1 MTAWRNGNCDS
12 CTAEPCAAEM
22 TETAN
27 RWETPGRKAREL
39 KRKRQASPAARLFV
53 SIQKG
58 ENENMANKTRLKHM
72 GRRGLSFFLALVMC
86 ISLVQIT
93 AFAEGGIPEYNSTK
107 QIVTNPA
114 NPTYYDKDGQVV
126 PMVDGKEPENYAVSV
141 HKTIQG
147 VANGENQFDI
157 TLSVTTTESLKTLS
171 ISPDAAVVLV
181 MDVSNSMK
189 DKEDGSETDQ
199 EAERRI
205 YKAKE
210 AAKLFLESY
219 AKVAENYKTTAKRM
233 VSIVEFGSNAK
244 TVLDWTNANN
254 NGELNTEVTTGMSLV
269 NIGFPYV
276 KKDNHH
282 HYETTDSGGTN
293 IQGGLQL
300 AKNLVSQLQGDDD
313 YSSIETANYHVILL
327 TDGAPTFHISSGD
340 TSSTSFIEG
349 VRGGGKYTKKSDYN
363 GAVTAASGAKGVAK
377 LHTIAYAAAEN
388 SMPVYPNE
396 DEYTWNESDKAW
408 YHSKSPEFTTTVGE
422 FLGLDPSAAGLAT
435 TNCAHASGNTNGLN
449 AIYQE
454 INRRINTLAQ
464 AWTVT
469 DPMGDKILL
478 DTAALEQT
486 SAYADHYVE
495 HAVVDGKETITWH
508 LKSLTPNKTERK
520 TVDGKTVTYS
530 TYQLTY
536 HVTLDVQA
544 MGSTQEGTKPTNGTT
559 ILKYVMSDESG
570 KIPADAVVRDAAFE
584 VPAVQG
590 NWANFSFTK
599 VSNDK
604 EKSTIA
610 TYNTNNAFSLTY
622 TDENGVEKVYYG
634 AAKNGIVSF
643 SNIPSGYTYTLK
655 EETQP
660 SGYLKSQ
667 ETKTV
672 VVSGGVAY
680 IDNKPVNSA
689 SDYKFV
695 NELDPQNVNLTIR
708 KTWYGGTGS
717 EVKVTVEGV
726 NELNDEEVLN
736 TVEVTLTEK
745 DAVSSGSNIWED
757 TVEVPT
763 KVLDNGVIK
772 TVVYHAVDE
781 ETVSGYELMSKVI
794 KQLSGG
800 SYEASLVN
808 VTTGITVTKNWVD
821 GSDTHDGVT
830 IRVYN
835 GAELVAETTVRGSKQ
850 LNLPVYDASGNPI
863 TYTVCEVVGG
873 REYSSDQ
880 TGNVEING
888 KKYDVSVSGT
898 TVTNTI
904 HQETIANGITVNKT
918 WNVGS
923 TTPTAEFELYANG
936 DPTGITTTITAPA
949 TSATLG
955 KDLPR
960 YALGDTVGNVTLPN
974 DGSDVTYTVKEN
986 KSGAEDIKEGS
997 DQTADSNDSVSF
1009 TNTLQKVLEV
1019 EVTKVWDDENN
1030 ANGTRPHEVTLV
1042 LSGGNVSKRIVFTDT
1057 AGAENSY
1064 YTFDEVKSEYVWLN
1078 EVSDTV
1084 TVPKYDS
1091 TGSEIQYSLTEE
1103 TVPDLYTAAPSGD
1116 VTNGFTVT
1124 NKLGGGEKTIQV
1136 EKIWVDAESDSTRKV
1151 STTITLKADGA
1162 PATDVNGEACE
1173 WTTRAQGSKT
1183 FTVPVYANGKKIN
1196 YTAEETA
1203 VQGYNGGAAA
1213 QAQETATG
1221 FKLVNTIDNE
1231 EISVRGQKIWSGG
1244 DKDYRP
1250 DVTFTLYKNGQPTGQ
1265 TKTLADLDA
1274 DGYFSFNNLALYDI
1288 SGTSCTKNVYTIQES
1303 MSGNMAAY
1311 YKAALG
1317 LVNGVFVF
1325 ENTFDPKGS
1334 DGSGTSVSG
1343 SKVWVD
1349 GNAAHTGTTITVGLY
1364 NGTKKIKTQTVSQK
1378 NGKWEFVFDKLEK
1391 VDEQGNKIEY
1401 SVYEMDGDTALG
1413 LGQNGNKINIDGKDY
1428 EVSYRGTTIIN
1439 TLQQDRTNITVTKI
1453 WNGPAAGSVAFTVT
1467 RQDTGASFTLT
1478 MADNDP
1484 DTQIEGNVWTKTVTV
1499 DKYNSDRAEIVYNV
1513 EEANTY
1519 AGENGEKLVNLG
1531 NYVYEVDRVENSNIF
1546 RNTVQQVNDIKV
1558 KITKDWK
1565 NTNLAV
1571 SQQPES
1577 IQVYLMRD
1585 GVAYGTYEVKAEEN
1599 WTLTIEGLPRFRED
1613 THAESVYSVQEVGVD
1628 PVSGMVL
1635 YGHDY
1640 YKAEVSSAQTPVGA
1654 DFELTLTNECQG
1666 HYAYVLNLHYSY
1678 TDKHGDTSTYSEP
1691 GEIQYGVKDES
1702 ISYNPGSYTTVEEY
1716 PGVVFDF
1723 KSGTVTNNNVQLE
1736 AFTTSES
1743 RSLTLENR
1751 NLYIVDL
1758 YYSYAEE
1765 YEPPKPIDPDTGDDD
1780 VDIFVS
1786 KVWKDDDSD
1795 LRPDSISVQLYR
1807 NGKAYGDEVT
1817 LSENNNWRYTWSGLK
1832 DSYTWTVEEV
1842 DVPDGYVSESS
1853 RVGNRWIITNTLEG
1867 TEIKEPETPAT
1878 ALPDTDVPT
1887 SDDTG
1892 VDLPEP
1898 EVPKADAPKTGD
1910 EAGLWAMAA
1919 AVSGMGLVWLAISGK
1934 KRKEEDA

>member
-1 MTAWRNGNCDS
+1 
-12 CTAEPCAAEM
+12 M

-27 RWETPGRKAREL
+27 RRETPGRKAREL
-39 KRKRQASPAARLFV
+39 KRKRQASPAARLFA

-72 GRRGLSFFLALVMC
+72 GKRGLSFFLALVMC

-93 AFAEGGIPEYNSTK
+93 AFAEGETPVEEQAQKQIQGGTNPVYYEYDESIGDFKEEPVNNDTNTSAGGKVEVSKKISATGVENEFKIELEVSTK
-107 QIVTNPA
+107 QKV
-114 NPTYYDKDGQVV
+114 
-126 PMVDGKEPENYAVSV
+126 E
-141 HKTIQG
+141 H
-147 VANGENQFDI
+147 
-157 TLSVTTTESLKTLS
+157 TEA
-171 ISPDAAVVLV
+171 SPDSAVVLV
-181 MDVSNSMK
+181 IDVSRSM
-189 DKEDGSETDQ
+189 DNGRLT
-199 EAERRI
+199 
-205 YKAKE
+205 KAKR
-210 AAKLFLESY
+210 AAMKF
-219 AKVAENYKTTAKRM
+219 AENYAKDANGAKRM
-233 VSIVEFGSNAK
+233 ITLVAFSKDAETKYSWVDATTLDFSKDMFGADYQKDWHGNYKNPLLQAINQLSAK
-244 TVLDWTNANN
+244 
-254 NGELNTEVTTGMSLV
+254 
-269 NIGFPYV
+269 
-276 KKDNHH
+276 
-282 HYETTDSGGTN
+282 GGTN
-293 IQGGLQL
+293 TEGGFQL
-300 AKNLVSQLQGDDD
+300 AYNLLNEPKTNPESKISGIKNTYVV
-313 YSSIETANYHVILL
+313 AL
-327 TDGAPTFHISSGD
+327 TDGKPSNYIVNNSDSLEKIIGAELKHD
-340 TSSTSFIEG
+340 EEDN
-349 VRGGGKYTKKSDYN
+349 KKVN
-363 GAVTAASGAKGVAK
+363 VPAANVAK
-377 LHTIAYAAAEN
+377 KITGVTGNGPNDNPAKLYTICYGASNDYIYDKNNDNGKRVTVSAWLTSIATQNFDNEDSDDVTIAF
-388 SMPVYPNE
+388 
-396 DEYTWNESDKAW
+396 DKIIKTIKSLTEAW
-408 YHSKSPEFTTTVGE
+408 V
-422 FLGLDPSAAGLAT
+422 
-435 TNCAHASGNTNGLN
+435 
-449 AIYQE
+449 
-454 INRRINTLAQ
+454 
-464 AWTVT
+464 VT
-469 DPMGDKILL
+469 DPMGSDLILFDQEKSDVAVDNPAAVKNY
-478 DTAALEQT
+478 DTATKTL
-486 SAYADHYVE
+486 YWNLKN
-495 HAVVDGKETITWH
+495 AVVDEVTGSGDNTTYTYKMEYYVTLNTKDANFKDKVNNEAVWNKTNGRTTLEYCFKKTENGAETIVDEAGNPVDMTTYKNPIIDFNVPAVKGYRANFGFTKINKDEETIT
-508 LKSLTPNKTERK
+508 
-520 TVDGKTVTYS
+520 D
-530 TYQLTY
+530 
-536 HVTLDVQA
+536 
-544 MGSTQEGTKPTNGTT
+544 
-559 ILKYVMSDESG
+559 
-570 KIPADAVVRDAAFE
+570 
-584 VPAVQG
+584 
-590 NWANFSFTK
+590 
-599 VSNDK
+599 
-604 EKSTIA
+604 
-610 TYNTNNAFSLTY
+610 YNQNQAFSLTNSDAG
-622 TDENGVEKVYYG
+622 TYYG
-634 AAKNGIVSF
+634 VASNGIVSF
-643 SNIPSGYTYTLK
+643 TNIPSGYTYTLK
-655 EETQP
+655 EEKAP
-660 SGYLKSQ
+660 EGYELSNKT
-667 ETKTV
+667 ETVTV
-672 VVSGGVAY
+672 RYGVVKIGNEEIEA
-680 IDNKPVNSA
+680 NT
-689 SDYKFV
+689 DYKFV
-695 NELDPQNVNLTIR
+695 NELDPQNVDLTIR

-726 NELNDEEVLN
+726 NALNGEEVLN
-736 TVEVTLTEK
+736 TVEVTL
-745 DAVSSGSNIWED
+745 DAGNAVSSGSNIWEK
-757 TVEVPT
+757 TVKVPT

-781 ETVSGYELMSKVI
+781 EPVSGYKLMSKEI
-794 KQLSGG
+794 KKLSGG

-808 VTTGITVTKNWVD
+808 VTTGIKVTKKWVD

-830 IRVYN
+830 IRVYK
-835 GAELVAETTVRGSKQ
+835 GTEMVAETTVSGSEQ
-850 LNLPVYDASGNPI
+850 LALPVYDKNGNQI
-863 TYTVCEVVGG
+863 EYTACEVIGNQ
-873 REYSSDQ
+873 EYPSDQ
-880 TGNVEING
+880 TGIVEING

-904 HQETIANGITVNKT
+904 HQEWIVNGITVNKT

-923 TTPTAEFELYANG
+923 TTPTAKFELYANG
-936 DPTGITTTITAPA
+936 KATGFIETITAPA
-949 TSATLG
+949 TSVTLG
-955 KDLPR
+955 KNLPR
-960 YALGDTVGNVTLPN
+960 YALGNTVGSVTLPN
-974 DGSDVTYTVKEN
+974 DGSDVTYTVKELE
-986 KSGAEDIKEGS
+986 SGSKDIAPGS
-997 DQTADSNDSVSF
+997 DQTVGENGSVSF
-1009 TNTLQKVLEV
+1009 TNTLQKALEV
-1019 EVTKVWDDENN
+1019 KVTKVWDDENN
-1030 ANGTRPHEVTLV
+1030 ANGTRPHKVTLV
-1042 LSGGNVSKRIVFTDT
+1042 LSGGNVSKPIVFTDT
-1057 AGAENSY
+1057 ADAKNSY

-1078 EVSDTV
+1078 EISDTV

-1091 TGSEIQYSLTEE
+1091 TGSEIHYSITEE

-1151 STTITLKADGA
+1151 STIITLKADGV
-1162 PATDVNGEACE
+1162 PATDVDGKACE
-1173 WTTRAQGSKT
+1173 WTTNAQGSKT

-1203 VQGYNGGAAA
+1203 VKGYNGGAAA

-1221 FKLVNTIDNE
+1221 FKFVNTIDNE

-1244 DKDYRP
+1244 DENYRP

-1303 MSGNMAAY
+1303 MSGDMAAY
-1311 YKAALG
+1311 YKAKDLAPKPE
-1317 LVNGVFVF
+1317 NGVFVF

-1364 NGTKKIKTQTVSQK
+1364 NGTQKIKTQTVSQK

-1391 VDEQGNKIEY
+1391 VDAQGKEIEY

-1478 MADNDP
+1478 MAANDP

-1499 DKYNSDRAEIVYNV
+1499 DKYNSDRTEIVYNV

-1640 YKAEVSSAQTPVGA
+1640 YKAEGSGAQTPVGA

-1678 TDKHGDTSTYSEP
+1678 TDKHGNTSTYSEP

-1765 YEPPKPIDPDTGDDD
+1765 YEPPKAIDPDSGDDD

-1786 KVWKDDDSD
+1786 KVWKDDGSD

-1853 RVGNRWIITNTLEG
+1853 RVGNRWVITNTLEG

-1878 ALPDTDVPT
+1878 DLPDTDVPA

-1910 EAGLWAMAA
+1910 AAGLWAMAA
-1919 AVSGMGLVWLAISGK
+1919 AVSGMGLVWLTISGK

>member
-1 MTAWRNGNCDS
+1 
-12 CTAEPCAAEM
+12 M

-27 RWETPGRKAREL
+27 RRETPGRKAREL

-72 GRRGLSFFLALVMC
+72 GKRGLSFFLALVMC

-93 AFAEGGIPEYNSTK
+93 AFAEGETPVEEQAQKQIQGGTNPVYYEYDESIGDFEKDPVRSDTNTSAGGKVEVSKKISATGVENEFKIELEVSTK
-107 QIVTNPA
+107 QKV
-114 NPTYYDKDGQVV
+114 
-126 PMVDGKEPENYAVSV
+126 E
-141 HKTIQG
+141 H
-147 VANGENQFDI
+147 
-157 TLSVTTTESLKTLS
+157 TEA
-171 ISPDAAVVLV
+171 SPDSAVVLV
-181 MDVSNSMK
+181 IDVSASM
-189 DKEDGSETDQ
+189 GNGRLT
-199 EAERRI
+199 
-205 YKAKE
+205 KAKR
-210 AAKLFLESY
+210 AAMEF
-219 AKVAENYKTTAKRM
+219 AENYAKDANGAKRM
-233 VSIVEFGSNAK
+233 ITLVAFSTDAEKKYSWIDAATLDFSKDRFGVDYQKDWSRNYKNPLLQAINQLSAK
-244 TVLDWTNANN
+244 
-254 NGELNTEVTTGMSLV
+254 
-269 NIGFPYV
+269 
-276 KKDNHH
+276 
-282 HYETTDSGGTN
+282 GGTN
-293 IQGGLQL
+293 TEGGFQL
-300 AKNLVSQLQGDDD
+300 AYNLLNEPKTNPESKISGIKNTYVV
-313 YSSIETANYHVILL
+313 AL
-327 TDGAPTFHISSGD
+327 TDGKPSNYI
-340 TSSTSFIEG
+340 
-349 VRGGGKYTKKSDYN
+349 VNNSDSLEKII
-363 GAVTAASGAKGVAK
+363 GANLTQNERDNQKVNVPAANVAK
-377 LHTIAYAAAEN
+377 KITGVTGNGPNDNPAKLYTICYGASNDYIYDKNNDNGKRVTVSAWLTSIATQNFDNEDSDDVTIAF
-388 SMPVYPNE
+388 
-396 DEYTWNESDKAW
+396 DKIIKTIKSLTEAW
-408 YHSKSPEFTTTVGE
+408 V
-422 FLGLDPSAAGLAT
+422 
-435 TNCAHASGNTNGLN
+435 
-449 AIYQE
+449 
-454 INRRINTLAQ
+454 
-464 AWTVT
+464 VT
-469 DPMGDKILL
+469 DPMGSDLILFDQEKSGVAVDNPAAVKNY
-478 DTAALEQT
+478 DTATKTL
-486 SAYADHYVE
+486 YWNLKN
-495 HAVVDGKETITWH
+495 AVVDEVTGSGDNTTYTYKMEYYVTLNTKDANFKDKVNNEAVWYKTNGRTTLEYCFKKTENGVETIVDEAGNPVDMTTYKNPIIDFNVPAVKGYRANFGFTKINKDEETIT
-508 LKSLTPNKTERK
+508 
-520 TVDGKTVTYS
+520 D
-530 TYQLTY
+530 
-536 HVTLDVQA
+536 
-544 MGSTQEGTKPTNGTT
+544 
-559 ILKYVMSDESG
+559 
-570 KIPADAVVRDAAFE
+570 
-584 VPAVQG
+584 
-590 NWANFSFTK
+590 
-599 VSNDK
+599 
-604 EKSTIA
+604 
-610 TYNTNNAFSLTY
+610 YNQNQAFSLTNSDAG
-622 TDENGVEKVYYG
+622 TYYG
-634 AAKNGIVSF
+634 VASNGIVSF
-643 SNIPSGYTYTLK
+643 TNIPSGYTYTLK
-655 EETQP
+655 EEKAP
-660 SGYLKSQ
+660 EGYELSNKT
-667 ETKTV
+667 ETVTV
-672 VVSGGVAY
+672 RYGVVKIGNEEIEA
-680 IDNKPVNSA
+680 NT
-689 SDYKFV
+689 DYKFV
-695 NELDPQNVNLTIR
+695 NELDPQNVDLTIR

-726 NELNDEEVLN
+726 NALDGEEVLN
-736 TVEVTLTEK
+736 TVEVTLDAG
-745 DAVSSGSNIWED
+745 DAVTSGSNTWED

-781 ETVSGYELMSKVI
+781 ETVSGYKLMSKEI

-800 SYEASLVN
+800 SYGASLVN

-835 GAELVAETTVRGSKQ
+835 GAKLVAEETVSGSKQ

-955 KDLPR
+955 ENLPR
-960 YALGDTVGNVTLPN
+960 YALGDKVGDVTLPN
-974 DGSDVTYTVKEN
+974 DGSDVTYTVKE
-986 KSGAEDIKEGS
+986 KDSGAADIKEGS

-1064 YTFDEVKSEYVWLN
+1064 YTFDEVKSEYVWLD

-1091 TGSEIQYSLTEE
+1091 TGSEIQYSITEE

-1136 EKIWVDAESDSTRKV
+1136 EKIWVDAESDSTRNV
-1151 STTITLKADGA
+1151 STTITLKADGV
-1162 PATDVNGEACE
+1162 PATDVDGKACV
-1173 WTTRAQGSKT
+1173 WTTRAQGSET

-1221 FKLVNTIDNE
+1221 FKFVNTIDNE
-1231 EISVRGQKIWSGG
+1231 EISVRGRKIWSGG
-1244 DKDYRP
+1244 DENYRP
-1250 DVTFTLYKNGQPTGQ
+1250 DVTFTLYKNGQSTGQ

-1274 DGYFSFNNLALYDI
+1274 DGYFSFNNLALYNI

-1311 YKAALG
+1311 YKAKDLAPKPE
-1317 LVNGVFVF
+1317 NGVFVF

-1910 EAGLWAMAA
+1910 AAGLWAMAA
-1919 AVSGMGLVWLAISGK
+1919 AVSGMGLVWLTISGK

>member
-1 MTAWRNGNCDS
+1 
-12 CTAEPCAAEM
+12 
-22 TETAN
+22 
-27 RWETPGRKAREL
+27 
-39 KRKRQASPAARLFV
+39 
-53 SIQKG
+53 
-58 ENENMANKTRLKHM
+58 MANKTRLKHM

-93 AFAEGGIPEYNSTK
+93 AFAEGETSVEEQAQK
-107 QIVTNPA
+107 QILQILDGKEYLVYYA
-114 NPTYYDKDGQVV
+114 YDKDSGW
-126 PMVDGKEPENYAVSV
+126 GNAESIPENSDNYVVTNNATDGAPDVKVSKKV
-141 HKTIQG
+141 TATG
-147 VANGENQFDI
+147 TENLFNV
-157 TLSVTTTESLKTLS
+157 TLNVETTQKIKVTEN
-171 ISPDAAVVLV
+171 SPDASVVLALDFSRS
-181 MDVSNSMK
+181 MTSNKIGNRTRLAVAQEKAIAFLQNYVK
-189 DKEDGSETDQ
+189 DANG
-199 EAERRI
+199 
-205 YKAKE
+205 
-210 AAKLFLESY
+210 
-219 AKVAENYKTTAKRM
+219 AKRM
-233 VSIVEFGSNAK
+233 VALVTFDAGAQI
-244 TVLDWTNANN
+244 LDLGG
-254 NGELNTEVTTGMSLV
+254 NGTYWIEATSGDNDKDGLNDALV
-269 NIGFPYV
+269 NAINRQNTPL
-276 KKDNHH
+276 
-282 HYETTDSGGTN
+282 GTN
-293 IQGGLQL
+293 LQGALQL
-300 AKNLVSQLQGDDD
+300 MRNLYDQNNAYASPVSN
-313 YSSIETANYHVILL
+313 IANQFAVLL
-327 TDGAPTFHISSGD
+327 TDGEPYGSIGQNEIANKNTA
-340 TSSTSFIEG
+340 TSFVG
-349 VRGGGKYTKKSDYN
+349 V
-363 GAVTAASGAKGVAK
+363 GAKRPGTNPISEAQALDALVDS
-377 LHTIAYAAAEN
+377 YAICFA
-388 SMPVYPNE
+388 
-396 DEYTWNESDKAW
+396 SDIQSWMK
-408 YHSKSPEFTTTVGE
+408 T
-422 FLGLDPSAAGLAT
+422 SATAT
-435 TNCAHASGNTNGLN
+435 TSTPKTFDMVVSASDSEQLN
-449 AIYQE
+449 QKFELI
-454 INRRINTLAQ
+454 IDRIKLAVD
-464 AWTVT
+464 AWKVT
-469 DPMGDKILL
+469 DPIPADNHMKFMGIIYEDRKTHDDDAFDKCPEVNTSGELVWNLRADLFSDYTKLINTDTGEEITTIHNADDYEKFRGPITIRYELTYQVHLNTADSGFVSGQFERTNGITKL
-478 DTAALEQT
+478 DYYLQDDSGNYITDAGTAVGDGESALRT
-486 SAYADHYVE
+486 LYFKVP
-495 HAVVDGKETITWH
+495 AVKGYRANFGFTKINKDQETIT
-508 LKSLTPNKTERK
+508 
-520 TVDGKTVTYS
+520 D
-530 TYQLTY
+530 
-536 HVTLDVQA
+536 
-544 MGSTQEGTKPTNGTT
+544 
-559 ILKYVMSDESG
+559 
-570 KIPADAVVRDAAFE
+570 
-584 VPAVQG
+584 
-590 NWANFSFTK
+590 
-599 VSNDK
+599 
-604 EKSTIA
+604 
-610 TYNTNNAFSLTY
+610 YNQNQAFSLTNSDAG
-622 TDENGVEKVYYG
+622 TYYG
-634 AAKNGIVSF
+634 VASNGIVSF
-643 SNIPSGYTYTLK
+643 TNIPSGYTYTLK
-655 EETQP
+655 EEKAP
-660 SGYLKSQ
+660 EGYELSNKT
-667 ETKTV
+667 ETVTV
-672 VVSGGVAY
+672 RYGVVKIGDKEIEA
-680 IDNKPVNSA
+680 NT
-689 SDYKFV
+689 DYKFV
-695 NELDPQNVNLTIR
+695 NELDPQNVDLTIR

-726 NELNDEEVLN
+726 NALNSEDVLN
-736 TVEVTLTEK
+736 RVEVTL
-745 DAVSSGSNIWED
+745 DAGNEVSSGSNIWKD
-757 TVEVPT
+757 TVKVPT

-781 ETVSGYELMSKVI
+781 KTVSGYKLMSKEI

-800 SYEASLVN
+800 SYAASLVN

-821 GSDTHDGVT
+821 GSVTHDGVT

-835 GAELVAETTVRGSKQ
+835 GAEKVAEETVSDSKQ
-850 LNLPVYDASGNPI
+850 LALPVYDANGDPI
-863 TYTVCEVVGG
+863 KYTVCEVIDGQ
-873 REYSSDQ
+873 EYSSDQ
-880 TGNVEING
+880 TGNVGING

-904 HQETIANGITVNKT
+904 HQEWIVNGITVNKT

-923 TTPTAEFELYANG
+923 TTPTAKFELYANG
-936 DPTGITTTITAPA
+936 KATGIIKTITAPA

-955 KDLPR
+955 ENLPR
-960 YALGDTVGNVTLPN
+960 YALGNTVGSVTLPN
-974 DGSDVTYTVKEN
+974 DGSDVTYTVKELE
-986 KSGAEDIKEGS
+986 SGSEDIEPGS
-997 DQTADSNDSVSF
+997 DQTVGSNDSVSF
-1009 TNTLQKVLEV
+1009 TNTLQKDLEV

-1030 ANGTRPHEVTLV
+1030 ANGTRPDEVTLV

-1057 AGAENSY
+1057 ADAKNSY

-1078 EVSDTV
+1078 KVSDTV

-1091 TGSEIQYSLTEE
+1091 TGSEIQYSITEE

-1136 EKIWVDAESDSTRKV
+1136 EKIWVDAESDSTRNV
-1151 STTITLKADGA
+1151 STTITLKADGV
-1162 PATDVNGEACE
+1162 PATDVDGKACE
-1173 WTTRAQGSKT
+1173 WTTNAQGSET

-1221 FKLVNTIDNE
+1221 FKFVNTIDNE
-1231 EISVRGQKIWSGG
+1231 EISARGRKIWSGG
-1244 DKDYRP
+1244 DENYRP
-1250 DVTFTLYKNGQPTGQ
+1250 DVTFTLFKNGNSTGQ

-1274 DGYFSFNNLALYDI
+1274 DGYFSFNNLALYNI

-1303 MSGNMAAY
+1303 MSGDMAAY
-1311 YKAALG
+1311 YKAKDLAPKP
-1317 LVNGVFVF
+1317 VNGVFVF

-1364 NGTKKIKTQTVSQK
+1364 TGTQKIKTQTVSQK

-1391 VDEQGNKIEY
+1391 VDAQGKEIEY

-1467 RQDTGASFTLT
+1467 RQDTGDSFTLT
-1478 MADNDP
+1478 MAANDP
-1484 DTQIEGNVWTKTVTV
+1484 DTRIEGNVWTKTVTV

-1678 TDKHGDTSTYSEP
+1678 TDKHGVTSTYSEP

-1702 ISYNPGSYTTVEEY
+1702 ISYNPGNYTTVEEY

-1736 AFTTSES
+1736 AFATSES

-1786 KVWKDDDSD
+1786 KVWKDDGSD

-1832 DSYTWTVEEV
+1832 DGYTWSVEEV
-1842 DVPDGYVSESS
+1842 DVPDGYVSEAS

-1867 TEIKEPETPAT
+1867 TDIKDPETPT
-1878 ALPDTDVPT
+1878 TDLPDTDVPA
-1887 SDDTG
+1887 SGDTG

-1898 EVPKADAPKTGD
+1898 EVPRADAPKTGD
-1910 EAGLWAMAA
+1910 AAGLWAMAA

>member
-1 MTAWRNGNCDS
+1 
-12 CTAEPCAAEM
+12 
-22 TETAN
+22 
-27 RWETPGRKAREL
+27 
-39 KRKRQASPAARLFV
+39 
-53 SIQKG
+53 
-58 ENENMANKTRLKHM
+58 MANKTRLKHM

-93 AFAEGGIPEYNSTK
+93 AFAESEEEIQAQKQILGGTDPTYYEYDESKGDFKEEPVNNDTNTSAGGKVEVSKKISATGVENEFKIELEVSTK
-107 QIVTNPA
+107 QKV
-114 NPTYYDKDGQVV
+114 
-126 PMVDGKEPENYAVSV
+126 E
-141 HKTIQG
+141 H
-147 VANGENQFDI
+147 
-157 TLSVTTTESLKTLS
+157 TEA
-171 ISPDAAVVLV
+171 SPDSAVVLV
-181 MDVSNSMK
+181 IDVSGSM
-189 DKEDGSETDQ
+189 GNGRLT
-199 EAERRI
+199 
-205 YKAKE
+205 KAKE
-210 AAKLFLESY
+210 AAMKF
-219 AKVAENYKTTAKRM
+219 AENYAKDANGAKRM
-233 VSIVEFGSNAK
+233 ITLVAFSKDAETKYSWVDA
-244 TVLDWTNANN
+244 TTLDFSKDASGNYEGEWYW
-254 NGELNTEVTTGMSLV
+254 NG
-269 NIGFPYV
+269 
-276 KKDNHH
+276 HW
-282 HYETTDSGGTN
+282 HYRYKNPLLQAINQLSAGGGTN
-293 IQGGLQL
+293 TEGGFQL
-300 AKNLVSQLQGDDD
+300 AYNLLNEPKTNSESKISGIKNTYVV
-313 YSSIETANYHVILL
+313 AL
-327 TDGAPTFHISSGD
+327 TDGKPSNY
-340 TSSTSFIEG
+340 IEIENSRDSLTTIIG
-349 VRGGGKYTKKSDYN
+349 ADLSDDERDNQKVNVPAANVAKKI
-363 GAVTAASGAKGVAK
+363 TGVAGKGPNDNPAK
-377 LHTIAYAAAEN
+377 LYTICYGASNDYIYDKNKDNGKPVTVSAWLTSIATQNFDNDDADDVTIAF
-388 SMPVYPNE
+388 
-396 DEYTWNESDKAW
+396 DKIIKTIKSLTEAW
-408 YHSKSPEFTTTVGE
+408 V
-422 FLGLDPSAAGLAT
+422 
-435 TNCAHASGNTNGLN
+435 
-449 AIYQE
+449 
-454 INRRINTLAQ
+454 
-464 AWTVT
+464 VT
-469 DPMGDKILL
+469 DPMGSDLILFDQEKSGVAADNPAAVKNY
-478 DTAALEQT
+478 DTATKTL
-486 SAYADHYVE
+486 YWNLKN
-495 HAVVDGKETITWH
+495 AVVDEVTGSGDNTTYTYKLEYYVTLNTKDANFKDKVNNEAVWYKTNGRTTLEYCFKKTENGAETIVDEAGNPVDMTTYKNPIIDFNVPAVKGYRANFGFTKINKDQETIT
-508 LKSLTPNKTERK
+508 
-520 TVDGKTVTYS
+520 D
-530 TYQLTY
+530 
-536 HVTLDVQA
+536 
-544 MGSTQEGTKPTNGTT
+544 
-559 ILKYVMSDESG
+559 
-570 KIPADAVVRDAAFE
+570 
-584 VPAVQG
+584 
-590 NWANFSFTK
+590 
-599 VSNDK
+599 
-604 EKSTIA
+604 
-610 TYNTNNAFSLTY
+610 YNQNQAFSLTNSDAG
-622 TDENGVEKVYYG
+622 TYYG
-634 AAKNGIVSF
+634 VASNGIVSF
-643 SNIPSGYTYTLK
+643 TNIPSGYTYTLK
-655 EETQP
+655 EEKAP
-660 SGYLKSQ
+660 EGYELSNKT
-667 ETKTV
+667 ETVTV
-672 VVSGGVAY
+672 RYGVVKIGDKEIKA
-680 IDNKPVNSA
+680 NT
-689 SDYKFV
+689 DYKFV
-695 NELDPQNVNLTIR
+695 NELDPQNVDLTIR
-708 KTWYGGTGS
+708 KTWHGEIGS
-717 EVKVTVEGV
+717 EVKVTVKGV
-726 NELNDEEVLN
+726 DALNSKDVLN
-736 TVEVTLTEK
+736 TVEVTL
-745 DAVSSGSNIWED
+745 DAGNAVSSGSNIWKD
-757 TVEVPT
+757 TVKVPT

-781 ETVSGYELMSKVI
+781 EPVSGYKLMSKEI

-808 VTTGITVTKNWVD
+808 VTTGITVTKKWVD
-821 GSDTHDGVT
+821 GSVTHGDVT

-835 GAELVAETTVRGSKQ
+835 GAERVAETTVSGSKQ

-923 TTPTAEFELYANG
+923 TIPTAKFELYANG
-936 DPTGITTTITAPA
+936 DPTGITATITAPE

-960 YALGDTVGNVTLPN
+960 YALGEKVGDVTLPN
-974 DGSDVTYTVKEN
+974 DGSKVTYTVKE
-986 KSGAEDIKEGS
+986 KERGAEDIKEVS

-1009 TNTLQKVLEV
+1009 TNTLQKDLEV

-1057 AGAENSY
+1057 ADAKNSY
-1064 YTFDEVKSEYVWLN
+1064 YTFDEVNSEYVWLD

-1091 TGSEIQYSLTEE
+1091 TGSEIQYSITEE
-1103 TVPDLYTAAPSGD
+1103 TVPDLYTADPSGD

-1124 NKLGGGEKTIQV
+1124 NKLGGGKKTIQV
-1136 EKIWVDAESDSTRKV
+1136 EKIWVDAESDSTRNV
-1151 STTITLKADGA
+1151 STTITLKADGV
-1162 PATDVNGEACE
+1162 PATDVDGKACE
-1173 WTTRAQGSKT
+1173 WPTNAQGSET

-1221 FKLVNTIDNE
+1221 FKFVNTIDNE
-1231 EISVRGQKIWSGG
+1231 EISVRGRKIWSGG
-1244 DKDYRP
+1244 DENYRP

-1274 DGYFSFNNLALYDI
+1274 DGYFSFNNLALYNI

-1311 YKAALG
+1311 YKAEELAPEPE
-1317 LVNGVFVF
+1317 NGVFVF

-1343 SKVWVD
+1343 SKIWVD

-1364 NGTKKIKTQTVSQK
+1364 TGTRQIKTQTVSQK

-1391 VDEQGNKIEY
+1391 VDAQGKEIEY

-1484 DTQIEGNVWTKTVTV
+1484 DTRIEGNVWTKTVTV

-1640 YKAEVSSAQTPVGA
+1640 YKAEVSSTQTPVGA

-1666 HYAYVLNLHYSY
+1666 HYAYVLNRHYSY
-1678 TDKHGDTSTYSEP
+1678 TDKHGVTSTYSEP

-1702 ISYNPGSYTTVEEY
+1702 ISYNPGNYTTVEEY

-1736 AFTTSES
+1736 AFATSES

-1786 KVWKDDDSD
+1786 KVWKDDGSD

-1832 DSYTWTVEEV
+1832 DGYTWTVEEV
-1842 DVPDGYVSESS
+1842 DVPDGYVSEAS
-1853 RVGNRWIITNTLEG
+1853 RVGNRWIITNTLED
-1867 TEIKEPETPAT
+1867 TEIKDPETPAT
-1878 ALPDTDVPT
+1878 DLPDTDVPT
-1887 SDDTG
+1887 SGDTG

-1898 EVPKADAPKTGD
+1898 EVPRADAPKTGD
-1910 EAGLWAMAA
+1910 AAGLWAMAA